1 MFPPCCGA
9 LLVRCPVTF
18 RPDLAAYFDRIGY
31 RGSPAADLTTLGALS
46 AAHVRTIPFE
56 ALDVLLGHPVDID
69 PAAIERKFLER
80 GRGGYCFEQNTYFLH
95 VLTAL
100 GFEVTPISGR
110 VRSGRPRDYTPAR
123 THVFLRVELA
133 GQSYLADVGIGAL
146 SLTSPI
152 RLLLDEP
159 QATAHETRRLI
170 AEGSWE
176 GLCRRSPEAV
186 LYHQA
191 LLGDTW
197 TDVCELTLEPMPVID
212 REVGNWYT
220 SAHPGSHFKNRLLV
234 ARSTEAGRLTLL
246 NRELTR
252 RGHDGVADTT
262 VIGSPD
268 ELLEVLEREFG
279 LRLPAGTRFPCPG
292 LVWD

>member
-1 MFPPCCGA
+1 M
-9 LLVRCPVTF
+9 TF
-18 RPDLAAYFDRIGY
+18 IPDLAAYFDRIGY
-31 RGSPAADLTTLGALS
+31 RGSPAADLTTLHALS
-46 AAHVRTIPFE
+46 AAHVRSIPFE
-56 ALDVLLGHPVDID
+56 ALDVLLGRPID
-69 PAAIERKFLER
+69 LEPAAIEHKFLKR

-95 VLTAL
+95 VLLAL

-152 RLLLDEP
+152 RLVLDEEQP
-159 QATAHETRRLI
+159 TAHETRRLL
-170 AEGSWE
+170 AHGTWE
-176 GLCRRSPEAV
+176 GLARRSPEAV
-186 LYHQA
+186 LFHQA

-197 TDVCELTLEPMPVID
+197 TDVCEFTLEPMPLID

-234 ARSTEAGRLTLL
+234 ARSTEQGRITLL
-246 NRELTR
+246 NRELTH
-252 RGHDGVADTT
+252 RGRDGVAHVTT
-262 VIGSPD
+262 IGSPD
-268 ELLEVLEREFG
+268 ELLDVLEREFS
-279 LRLPAGTRFPCPG
+279 LRFAAGTRFPCSG
-292 LVWD
+292 LVWE

>member
-1 MFPPCCGA
+1 MCRSPSSWYDG
-9 LLVRCPVTF
+9 PVPFT
-18 RPDLAAYFDRIGY
+18 PDLAAYFGRIGY
-31 RGSPAADLTTLGALS
+31 AGSSAATLSTLQALS
-46 AAHVRTIPFE
+46 AAHVRCIPFE
-56 ALDVLLGHPVDID
+56 ALDVLLGEPVEID

-100 GFEVTPISGR
+100 GFQVTPISGR

-123 THVFLRVELA
+123 THVFLRVELD
-133 GQSYLADVGIGAL
+133 GTSYLADVGIGAL
-146 SLTSPI
+146 SLTSPL

-159 QATAHETRRLI
+159 QTTTHETRRLI

-176 GLCRRSPEAV
+176 GLTRRSPEAV
-186 LYHQA
+186 LFHQA

-197 TDVCELTLEPMPVID
+197 TDVCEFTLEPMPVID
-212 REVGNWYT
+212 REVSNWYT

-234 ARSTEAGRLTLL
+234 ARSTERGRLTLL

-252 RGHDGVADTT
+252 RGPDGVGHTT
-262 VIGSPD
+262 LIGSPD

-279 LRLPAGTRFPCPG
+279 LRFPAGTRFSCSG

>member
-1 MFPPCCGA
+1 M
-9 LLVRCPVTF
+9 VRCRVTF
-18 RPDLAAYFDRIGY
+18 TPDLAAYFGRIGY
-31 RGSPAADLTTLGALS
+31 TGSPAADLPTLHALS
-46 AAHVRTIPFE
+46 AAHVRSIPFE
-56 ALDVLLGHPVDID
+56 ALDVLLGQPIELD

-100 GFEVTPISGR
+100 GFEVAPISGR
-110 VRSGRPRDYTPAR
+110 VRSGRARDYTPAR
-123 THVFLRVELA
+123 THVFLRIELA
-133 GQSYLADVGIGAL
+133 GQAYLADVGVGAL
-146 SLTSPI
+146 SLTSPL

-159 QATAHETRRLI
+159 QPTAHETRRLV

-176 GLCRRSPEAV
+176 GLARRSPEAV

-191 LLGDTW
+191 LLGETW
-197 TDVCELTLEPMPVID
+197 TDVCEFTLEPMPVID

-234 ARSTEAGRLTLL
+234 ARSTEEGRLTLL

-252 RGHDGVADTT
+252 RGRDGVAHTT
-262 VIGSPD
+262 VIASPD
-268 ELLEVLEREFG
+268 ELLQVLEREFG
-279 LRLPAGTRFPCPG
+279 LRFPPGTRFPCSG